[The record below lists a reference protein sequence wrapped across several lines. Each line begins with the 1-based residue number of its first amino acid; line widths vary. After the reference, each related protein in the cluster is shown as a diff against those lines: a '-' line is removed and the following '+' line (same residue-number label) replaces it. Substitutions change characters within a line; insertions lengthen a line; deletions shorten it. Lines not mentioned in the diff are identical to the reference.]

1 MPRDY
6 RYQQLESWLRDGIAG
21 QRWRVG
27 ERLPSVREMCKDRQ
41 LSKATVLHAYQRL
54 EAQGVVEARPKSGYF
69 VMPAAVCRD
78 QAAAMDGTF
87 SRAISRAISGAGS
100 GAMAAPAPVTVNEVV
115 MDIMTRGAAFDILP
129 QTTTGH
135 NSSAGI
141 VALNRSIGR
150 ALRRQSVAA
159 HHYYDE
165 PAGDADLREQLAQR
179 YRRQGCERIA
189 EDFCITAG
197 CQQSLFLALMASC
210 QRGDIVAV
218 ESPGFYGV
226 LQLLEQLGLQ
236 VVEIPA
242 SPVNGMDI
250 DALQSALQQWNIRA
264 CVVTPAFATPTG
276 ATLLAASRQKLLLL
290 ADQYDLAVIEDDIY
304 GDLGF
309 FSRPEPLKADDK
321 SNRVILCGSFSKN
334 LSRDL
339 RVGWIDAGRWNTQV
353 KRLKLVTQLASSRF
367 VQQGLAAFI
376 KDGGYDAHL
385 RRQRE
390 QLRQQRDQW
399 VDYLDQHW
407 SHEIHFS
414 VPQGGLAIWLQL
426 PEGVDTLSAYGAALQ
441 QGVVITPGSLFS
453 ATGGYRNCL
462 RLSFLHPL
470 SAARQVALKTIA
482 ALLST

>member
-1 MPRDY
+1 MARDY
-6 RYQQLESWLRDGIAG
+6 RYQQLENWLREGIAG

-27 ERLPSVREMCKDRQ
+27 ERLPSVRQMCKERQ

-54 EAQGVVEARPKSGYF
+54 EAQGLVEARPKAGYF
-69 VMPAAVCRD
+69 VLPAVLRSD
-78 QAAAMDGTF
+78 QALVVGAD
-87 SRAISRAISGAGS
+87 IS
-100 GAMAAPAPVTVNEVV
+100 APAPVTVNEVV

-129 QTTTGH
+129 QIPTEHHTGLN
-135 NSSAGI
+135 NSVGI
-141 VALNRSIGR
+141 VGLNRSIAR
-150 ALRRQSVAA
+150 ALRGQSFTA
-159 HHYYDE
+159 HHSYDE
-165 PAGDADLREQLAQR
+165 PAGDAGLREQLAQR
-179 YRRQGCERIA
+179 YRRQGCERVA
-189 EDFCITAG
+189 ADFCITAG

-210 QRGDIVAV
+210 QRGDVVAV

-242 SPVNGMDI
+242 SPLSGIDI
-250 DALQSALQQWNIRA
+250 EVLERALEQWNISA

-276 ATLLAASRQKLLLL
+276 ATLQAGARQKLLVL

-309 FSRPEPLKADDK
+309 FNRPEPLKTEDK
-321 SNRVILCGSFSKN
+321 SNRVILCGSFSKS

-339 RVGWIDAGRWNTQV
+339 RIGWIDAGRWSPQV

-367 VQQGLAAFI
+367 VQQGIADFI
-376 KDGGYDAHL
+376 KEGGYESHL

-390 QLRQQRDQW
+390 QLRKQRDQW
-399 VDYLDQHW
+399 VGFLDQHW
-407 SHEIHFS
+407 SEEIRFN
-414 VPQGGLAIWLQL
+414 VPEGGLAIWLQL
-426 PEGVDTLSAYGAALQ
+426 SEDVDTLSAYGQALQ

-453 ATGGYRNCL
+453 VTDSYRHCL

-482 ALLST
+482 GLLSS

>member
-6 RYQQLESWLRDGIAG
+6 RYQQLEAWLREGIAG

-54 EAQGVVEARPKSGYF
+54 EAQGLVEARPKSGYF
-69 VMPAAVCRD
+69 VLPASLSRN
-78 QAAAMDGTF
+78 QPLAMEG
-87 SRAISRAISGAGS
+87 AISGA
-100 GAMAAPAPVTVNEVV
+100 MASPAPVTVSEVV

-129 QTTTGH
+129 QTTTEH
-135 NSSAGI
+135 NNSVGI

-150 ALRRQSVAA
+150 ALRRQSAAA

-179 YRRQGCERIA
+179 YRRHGCERAA
-189 EDFCITAG
+189 ENFCITAG
-197 CQQSLFLALMASC
+197 CQQSLFLALMATC
-210 QRGDIVAV
+210 QRGDVVAV

-242 SPVNGMDI
+242 APLSGMDI
-250 DALQSALQQWNIRA
+250 DALEGALQQWNIRA

-276 ATLLAASRQKLLLL
+276 ATLLAHDRQKLLLL

-309 FSRPEPLKADDK
+309 FTRPEPLKAEDK
-321 SNRVILCGSFSKN
+321 SHRVILCGSFSKH

-339 RVGWIDAGRWNTQV
+339 RIGWIDAGRWSTQV
-353 KRLKLVTQLASSRF
+353 KRLKLVTLLASSRF
-367 VQQGLAAFI
+367 VQQGLASFI
-376 KDGGYDAHL
+376 KDGGYDTHL

-390 QLRQQRDQW
+390 VLRQQRDQW
-399 VDYLDQHW
+399 VNFLDQHW
-407 SHEIHFS
+407 SQEIRFS
-414 VPQGGLAIWLQL
+414 VPEGGLAIWLQL
-426 PEGVDTLSAYGAALQ
+426 PEGVDTLNAYSLALS

-453 ATGGYRNCL
+453 ATDRYRHCL

-470 SAARQVALKTIA
+470 SVARQSALRT
-482 ALLST
+482 LSTVLSS